1 MTLDEIAQGLSDVSL
16 TSADIDLLCE
26 RRGQTKRAL
35 FDELAYWLA
44 VAFIEGRKDFSFCDG
59 VSNMF
64 LPFSNWE
71 LSDFAWDVYLA
82 FDNGEFDHEGDP
94 KGLDTVEKYTRPML
108 LAAIEGWNK

>member
-44 VAFIEGRKDFSFCDG
+44 VAFIEGRKDFYFCDG
-59 VSNMF
+59 VANMF